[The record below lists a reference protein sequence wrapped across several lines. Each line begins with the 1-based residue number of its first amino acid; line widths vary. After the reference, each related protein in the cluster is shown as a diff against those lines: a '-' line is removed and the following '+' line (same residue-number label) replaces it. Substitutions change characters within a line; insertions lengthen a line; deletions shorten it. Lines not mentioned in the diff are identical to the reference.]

1 MKKNFKRTLSL
12 ILAVLMVMTAVPLSG
27 MATDATT
34 CDHAGA
40 TITAI
45 DGVEH
50 LVRCSCGYRDYEN
63 CAGPEATTCGEAPKC
78 TKCHAVIGE
87 ALAHNFTATV
97 AEERYEKN
105 AGDCQTKK
113 TYYKSCLVCGA
124 LPETLTNAETFEGDF
139 GAHVFTDYTAKGD
152 ATCTDPGHKEAT
164 CDVCGVAKD
173 VIAGTDAD
181 KLTHNYID
189 AVVEAN
195 KISDATCT
203 VGGIYYK
210 SCEHCGAKSTETFT
224 TETIPHSF
232 GETEVALA
240 LVKSDATCTKKA
252 VYYKNCTVCRI
263 TAKNIDETATFE
275 YGTPHDK
282 PETSAGVVKPAAA
295 NEAACL
301 RKNATCEEDAIYSY
315 LCKICRE
322 PMIADDADMGSSSL
336 NAQFGIHIY
345 EKEGTALNPNHADM
359 KKMEKISETVEST
372 CTEEGKTEVYKCKEA
387 DCGVTV
393 GGEKVPAKGHKYDE
407 AKSKK
412 YTAATCSKDGTYAY
426 EYCPQCKE
434 EFYFNAEGKEI
445 TQAETLLKPLSKF
458 GHTDNDNDHICDTC
472 NAEVTAQETCKC
484 ICHSGGIMYFIV
496 LILKFIWRTTGAKP
510 TCPAPCGQA
519 HY

>member
-87 ALAHNFTATV
+87 ALAHDFTATV
-97 AEERYEKN
+97 AEERYVAT
-105 AGDCQTKK
+105 AGNCQSK
-113 TYYKSCLVCGA
+113 TVYYKSCSVCGT
-124 LPETLTNAETFEGDF
+124 LPETLTNAATFEGDF

-173 VIAGTDAD
+173 EIDGTDAD
-181 KLTHNYID
+181 KLAHNYID

-224 TETIPHSF
+224 TDTIPHTF
-232 GETEVALA
+232 GETEVAFA
-240 LVKSDATCTKKA
+240 LEKSAATCTKKA
-252 VYYKNCTVCRI
+252 VYYKNCSVCRT

-275 YGTPHDK
+275 YGETHAK
-282 PETSAGVVKPAAA
+282 PTTEDGVAKPTAAE
-295 NEAACL
+295 EASCL
-301 RKNATCEEDAIYSY
+301 RKNATCEDDAIYS
-315 LCKICRE
+315 LVCKTCRE
-322 PMIADDADMGSSSL
+322 PMIADDADMGSTTL
-336 NAQFGIHIY
+336 KI
-345 EKEGTALNPNHADM
+345 KEGLHYYVKADTALNPGHTNL
-359 KKMEKISETVEST
+359 KKDMEKTSDAVEAT
-372 CTEEGKTEVYKCKEA
+372 CTAEGKTEIYKCTV
-387 DCGVTV
+387 DGCNGTFGGVTI
-393 GGEKVPAKGHKYDE
+393 PAKGHKYDE
-407 AKSKK
+407 KK
-412 YTAATCSKDGTYAY
+412 TVKYAAATCSKDGNYAY
-426 EYCPQCKE
+426 EYCTECKGD
-434 EFYFNAEGKEI
+434 FYFDANGKSM
-445 TQAETLLKPLSKF
+445 TYAETLLKPLNKF
-458 GHTDNDNDHICDTC
+458 GHTDSDADHICDRC
-472 NAEVTAQETCKC
+472 NAEVTAKDTCTC
-484 ICHSGGIMYFIV
+484 VCHSGGVMYFIA
-496 LILKFIWRTTGAKP
+496 LILKFIWRISGTKP
-510 TCPAPCGQA
+510 MCACGDA